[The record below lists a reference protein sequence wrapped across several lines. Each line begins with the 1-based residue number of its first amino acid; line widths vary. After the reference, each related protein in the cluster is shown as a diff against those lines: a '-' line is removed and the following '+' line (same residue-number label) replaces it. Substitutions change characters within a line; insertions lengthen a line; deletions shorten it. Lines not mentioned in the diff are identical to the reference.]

1 MRQDRLRV
9 SDATDAAS
17 GATWEGDVNEAP
29 TGCRLYAVLEAGEA
43 AGERLAAAQ
52 AAADLAVVL
61 IAPAAG
67 QRLQAA
73 EVRPLVDRVRKAE
86 ATALVLDDARLARSA
101 GADGVHLGVPNDP
114 QAAYAAA
121 REALGGQGVVG
132 ADAGISRHVAM
143 VLAEAGADYV
153 GFGAPPHLG
162 DRQKARLRRAE
173 MIAWWAPIFEV
184 PCVAFDV
191 ETPEEAQQ
199 LAAAGADF
207 IAVALSSALT
217 AEAARGLVADVA
229 QAMQT
234 SRPSP

>member
-1 MRQDRLRV
+1 M
-9 SDATDAAS
+9 TK
-17 GATWEGDVNEAP
+17 AP

-52 AAADLAVVL
+52 AAAGLAVVL

-67 QRLQAA
+67 QRLAAA
-73 EVRPLVDRVRKAE
+73 EARPLVDRVRKAE
-86 ATALVLDDARLARSA
+86 ATALVLDDARLARSV
-101 GADGVHLGVPNDP
+101 GADGVHLGGPGNP

-121 REALGGQGVVG
+121 REAMGGEGVVG
-132 ADAGISRHVAM
+132 ADAGISRHAAM
-143 VLAEAGADYV
+143 VLAEAGADYI

-173 MIAWWAPIFEV
+173 LISWWAPIFEV

-207 IAVALSSALT
+207 IAVALPSTLA
-217 AEAARGLVADVA
+217 AEAARGLVASVA
-229 QAMQT
+229 EAIQT
-234 SRPSP
+234 SKPSS

>member
-1 MRQDRLRV
+1 V
-9 SDATDAAS
+9 T
-17 GATWEGDVNEAP
+17 EAP
-29 TGCRLYAVLEAGEA
+29 TGCRLYAVLEAGGA

-61 IAPAAG
+61 IAPVAG
-67 QRLQAA
+67 QRLEAA
-73 EVRPLVDRVRKAE
+73 EARPLVDRVRKRE
-86 ATALVLDDARLARSA
+86 ATALVLDDARLARA
-101 GADGVHLGVPNDP
+101 VGADGVHLGGPSDP

-121 REALGGQGVVG
+121 RQAMGGEGVVG
-132 ADAGISRHVAM
+132 ADAGISRHAAM

-162 DRQKARLRRAE
+162 DREKARLRRVE
-173 MIAWWAPIFEV
+173 LISWWAPIFEV

-199 LAAAGADF
+199 IAAAGADF
-207 IAVALSSALT
+207 VAVALPATLA
-217 AEAARGLVADVA
+217 AEAARGLVAGVA
-229 QAMQT
+229 QAIRT